1 MNSNAHDIKGGIE
14 TPSQEGK
21 HALHVEHGAKDED
34 DSIAS
39 EPDWDP
45 FTPFPIVEGAP
56 EEARSQILTIRAVV
70 VGCMLGGLVN
80 ASNVYLGLKS
90 GWTFAANLFG
100 AIFGFA
106 ILTAFSKTLGQN
118 FPILGGSFGPKENSI
133 VQTSAT
139 AAGGLGAIFVT
150 AIPALY
156 QLKLLKD
163 PVSDFPRLLTFTIV
177 SAYYG
182 LFFATPLRKFFI
194 IHTARELKL
203 YFPTATATAM
213 TIRSMHSLTG
223 TAGRASKRKTKAL
236 GITFLIAIIFRVG
249 SSYAPG
255 VLWDWHIFTWF
266 FVWSGYS
273 NQALAIENWGWIIE
287 WTPAFIG
294 SGMLVGLNPAISFFA
309 GSVLAWG
316 IIGPLLVH
324 NGMASGVQMF
334 SEGDPGYD
342 KWKGL
347 VSFYSFNLKDPIN
360 SPSPRYWLLWPGVL
374 VMLAASFAEL
384 FVQYKLIWFAFKSA
398 RKGIAMGL
406 STGLSKFGKR
416 SPFLE
421 KHSRIEVEDL
431 VEDPASE
438 DDQVKLWQWG
448 PSLIVTIIATCIV
461 LGLQYH
467 LNVGMSILAILLG
480 FIFAFLVIQCTGVSD
495 ATPLTTAAKASQL
508 ILGGASSGANLPQ
521 ATAERLNL
529 IGGAIASGAA
539 SQSTDLT
546 ADFRVGFLLRTPPIL
561 QWYAQAM
568 GSVVAMFMSPGIFI
582 LFMKAYP
589 CVIDLEAEKCTFSA
603 PSAAAWR
610 AVTIAATNPTIPIP
624 KSSGIFS
631 ILFGILAAVVVIVR
645 HTYLTGH
652 REKYRA
658 YVPNFMTMGLAFVL
672 PQTQFAT
679 AMMTGAI
686 IAYVWAKRNPAT
698 FEVFAYAIAA
708 GMMAGEGFG
717 GVVNAIFEIAGIGS
731 SAHGVSTGCPGDVFC
746 G

>member
-1 MNSNAHDIKGGIE
+1 MGTNANEILGGIE
-14 TPSQEGK
+14 TPPQEEKYGFDEK
-21 HALHVEHGAKDED
+21 HRAKDED

-56 EEARSQILTIRAVV
+56 EETRSQILTVRAVV
-70 VGCMLGGLVN
+70 VGCILGGLVN

-90 GWTFAANLFG
+90 GFTFAANLFG

-133 VQTSAT
+133 VQTAAT
-139 AAGGLGAIFVT
+139 AAGGLGGIFVT

-156 QLKLLKD
+156 QLKLLED

-213 TIRSMHSLTG
+213 AIRSMHSLTG
-223 TAGRASKRKTKAL
+223 AAGKASKKRTKAL
-236 GITFLIAIIFRVG
+236 SITFLLAVSFRVG
-249 SSYAPG
+249 SSYVPG

-266 FVWSGYS
+266 FVWSGYT
-273 NQALAIENWGWIIE
+273 NQALAIENWGWIFE

-316 IIGPLLVH
+316 IIGPTLVH
-324 NGMASGVQMF
+324 NGMAYGVQMF

-342 KWKGL
+342 RWKDL

-360 SPSPRYWLLWPGVL
+360 HPSPRYWLLWPGVL

-398 RKGIAMGL
+398 WKGIAMGL
-406 STGLSKFGKR
+406 NTSVRKFGR
-416 SPFLE
+416 ESPFLE
-421 KHSRIEVEDL
+421 KHSQIEVEDF

-438 DDQVKLWQWG
+438 DELVKLWQWG
-448 PSLIVTIIATCIV
+448 PALIVTIIATCIV
-461 LGLQYH
+461 LGLQYQ

-480 FIFAFLVIQCTGVSD
+480 FIFSFLVIQCTGVTD

-589 CVIDLEAEKCTFSA
+589 CVVDLKAEKCTFSA

-610 AVTIAATNPTIPIP
+610 AVAIAATNPTIPIP

-631 ILFGILAAVVVIVR
+631 ILFAILAVVVVLIR
-645 HTYLTGH
+645 HNYLTGH

-672 PQTQFAT
+672 PQTQYAT
-679 AMMTGAI
+679 AMMTGAFV
-686 IAYVWAKRNPAT
+686 AYIWAKRNPAS
-698 FEVFAYAIAA
+698 FDIFAYAIAA

-717 GVVNAIFEIAGIGS
+717 GVVSAIAEIAGFGS
-731 SAHGVSTGCPGDVFC
+731 SVHGIATGCPGDMFC